1 MKSFVKRDMPQARG
15 VRPGDRSPAQA
26 ATGVAGPA
34 GRVRTPCRRPASCE
48 VGAFNGR
55 VRPGDTVGAGPA
67 GLAAIAT
74 GRLSAPERI
83 IAVNPAPD
91 RLEAAGRLGTRA
103 VADARAAPRH
113 RADDLA
119 DGPGAD
125 AATGAVGV
133 PAARAPWNCDEVAVR
148 AA

>member
-1 MKSFVKRDMPQARG
+1 MG
-15 VRPGDRSPAQA
+15 
-26 ATGVAGPA
+26 
-34 GRVRTPCRRPASCE
+34 
-48 VGAFNGR
+48 GAFNGR

-67 GLAAIAT
+67 GLATA
-74 GRLSAPERI
+74 RLSPPERI
-83 IAVNPAPD
+83 TAVDQAPED
-91 RLEAAGRLGTRA
+91 RLEVAWRLGTHA

-119 DGPGAD
+119 GGPGAD

-133 PAARAPWNCDEVAVR
+133 PAGRAPWNCDEAAVR